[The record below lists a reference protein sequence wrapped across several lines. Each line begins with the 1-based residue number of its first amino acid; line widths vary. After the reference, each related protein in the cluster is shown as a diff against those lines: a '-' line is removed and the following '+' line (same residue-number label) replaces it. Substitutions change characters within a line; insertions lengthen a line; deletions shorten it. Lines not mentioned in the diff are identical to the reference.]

1 MSKKKAERV
10 RKLFNSTNTD
20 TRVRWEYTNQKA
32 YDFSND
38 NQLTNEERVALEEQ
52 GMPTFTINRIS
63 PVVEMLNFYATA
75 NNPRWQAIGTEGS
88 DTDVAAVI
96 SDLADYIWY
105 NSNGGTIY
113 ANAVNDAITKSIGYL
128 QVDVDADADQGMGEV
143 VIKQPEPFDVY
154 PDPKSRDML
163 FRDAAFIIVRKVL
176 PKHHLLELYPQYKG
190 KVNNASSD
198 ESMDYNYSDK
208 NRGMNQVDYT
218 YKDIQNE
225 SINPKDGDHD
235 KLLELFE
242 VFEKI
247 KVEYVNVLY
256 KLPVNKKQ
264 LKQIQQQ
271 VAIRMQEMQA
281 EHAVAFKEQAQEM
294 QKAVDSGQMLPE
306 RFQLEAQKIQEEQQQ
321 QLENMKLELQSALQ
335 REQEKTTT
343 LVISKKEYDIM
354 MSKNTDFK
362 RDVISSVEFFAP
374 RIRQTCV
381 CGDTVLYETVL
392 PERITEYP
400 IVPIHFKW
408 TGTPFP
414 MSAISPLIGKQQEI
428 NKAHQLLVHNASL
441 GSSLRWMFEE
451 GSVDTDYWEKYSSSP
466 GALLPIRPGS
476 APPTPVQPA
485 PLNSAFFQIVQEA
498 KGDMEYLAG
507 IYSSMMGDQGGQHET
522 YRGMLAVDEYGTR
535 RIKQWMKN
543 SIEPALKQLGQVVM
557 QYSQTIYSAHK
568 VFRIVQPNALQE
580 ERQVEMNIP
589 LYNDRGEAIGK
600 SLDLQAAR
608 FDIRVIA
615 GSTMPINRWAYLDEL
630 KSLMQLGVVDDI
642 ALLAETDLKDKEG
655 IAKRK
660 SLYSQLQG
668 QISGAQGTIKDQ
680 AGTIATLERQV
691 VQAGIKMKIMAGQM
705 EIFKKK
711 EEAKGQIQREVNEMQ
726 DASTAEK
733 KRIIASSNQMLAK
746 LKDESARAGRNLGQ
760 SVADADHRMQEAA
773 EAEGK
778 QLAEEKNKS
787 VGSKEKSE

>member
-176 PKHHLLELYPQYKG
+176 PKHHLLELYPQYKR

-535 RIKQWMKN
+535 RIKQWMN
-543 SIEPALKQLGQVVM
+543 TSIEPALRQLGKVVLAF
-557 QYSQTIYSAHK
+557 SQAAYSAHK
-568 VFRIVQPNALQE
+568 RFRIIQPSAIQE
-580 ERQVEMNIP
+580 DRQVEVNIP
-589 LYNDRGEAIGK
+589 LYNDMGEAIGK
-600 SLDLQAAR
+600 TM
-608 FDIRVIA
+608 DISTIKYDVRIVS
-615 GSTMPINRWAYLDEL
+615 GSTLPVNRWAYLEEL
-630 KSLMQLGVVDDI
+630 KQLMQLGVIDDI
-642 ALLAETDLKDKEG
+642 ALLAETDIKNKDT
-655 IAKRK
+655 IVKRK
-660 SLYSQLQG
+660 SLYSQLQSQLG
-668 QISGAQGTIKDQ
+668 SLQEALKDKEGTIE
-680 AGTIATLERQV
+680 TLERQL
-691 VQAGIKMKIMAGQM
+691 VQAGIKQKVMQADV
-705 EIFKKK
+705 EINKKK
-711 EEAKGQIQREVNEMQ
+711 EEVKSNMNKEFTQTEGEQKLLRNVMANN
-726 DASTAEK
+726 ASTQQK
-733 KRIIASSNQMLAK
+733 KMAVDAQKVINDLQNTESS
-746 LKDESARAGRNLGQ
+746 D
-760 SVADADHRMQEAA
+760 
-773 EAEGK
+773 
-778 QLAEEKNKS
+778 
-787 VGSKEKSE
+787 